1 MMIAERLESF
11 AERLA
16 GWLERHP
23 LWFLTGFSLCYFVT
37 AVWLVKSGR
46 FWFDELF
53 TYYIAR
59 LSSTADIMALL
70 RIPADHHPPPFYLV
84 THAASRLVSD
94 VHLGFRL
101 PEILGVWL
109 MSVCLFLF
117 VARRT
122 NALYGAFAMLT
133 TLLLT
138 TFSYALDA
146 RPYGLVVGFC
156 ALALLAWQAA
166 ADGRRRPVWLPVLAL
181 ALAAGISSSY
191 YAVLLLAPFG
201 LGELVRTVHRK
212 AVDWGIWLALGAG
225 GGISL
230 LYLPLVARSV
240 DSFSSR
246 NWANPTIGR
255 FFGMYQTY
263 FGEAIV
269 PMVALMA
276 AFSLLLVFSGSN
288 LKPESLGNRNRA
300 YPHEIAAGIG
310 LLLLPVLGHAV
321 AVLHTKMIAGRY
333 VLSAVLGFTILFT
346 LIAFRAARG
355 GAAAGTV
362 LFLVALGS
370 VVAYQVPI
378 ARGAFRA
385 RRESSGMLRSLLA
398 NQPAGLPVVVNDPQ
412 RFFVASHYES
422 PEIASRLFFLVDPEA
437 SYRYGNIPYAGRGL
451 AALQRIAPIQVRE
464 LAAFRKVQKEFLLY
478 RVKSDQEFVLAAIVA
493 DGASVQ
499 LLAAQGGEYL
509 FLIKDRQ

>member
-1 MMIAERLESF
+1 MKTAQKLETF

-16 GWLERHP
+16 GWLDSHSP
-23 LWFLTGFSLCYFVT
+23 WFLTGFSLCYFVT
-37 AVWLVKSGR
+37 AVGLAKSGP

-59 LSSTADIMALL
+59 QCSAADIMAIL
-70 RIPADHHPPPFYLV
+70 RVPVDQQPPPFYFV
-84 THAASRLVSD
+84 THAASRLAGD
-94 VHLGFRL
+94 VHIGFRL
-101 PEILGVWL
+101 PGILGVWL

-133 TLLLT
+133 PLLLT
-138 TFSYALDA
+138 TFSYAVEA

-156 ALALLAWQAA
+156 ALGLLAWQAA
-166 ADGRRRPVWLPVLAL
+166 ADGRRRVVWLPVLAL

-225 GGISL
+225 GGISF

-240 DSFSSR
+240 DGFSSR
-246 NWANPTIGR
+246 NWASPSTGAIFSMYGR
-255 FFGMYQTY
+255 YL
-263 FGEAIV
+263 EDVAV
-269 PMVALMA
+269 PLVALVA
-276 AFSLLLVFSGSN
+276 ALSLVLIFSGSN

-300 YPHEIAAGIG
+300 FPHEIAAGIG
-310 LLLLPVLGHAV
+310 LLLLPVLGCAV
-321 AVLHTKMIAGRY
+321 AALHTKMITARY
-333 VLSAVLGFTILFT
+333 VLPTVLGFTILFT

-378 ARGAFRA
+378 ARGTFRA
-385 RRESSGMLRSLLA
+385 RRESTGTLRSLLA
-398 NQPAGLPVVVNDPQ
+398 KQPAGLPVVVNDPR
-412 RFFVASHYES
+412 RFFEASHYES
-422 PEIASRLFFLVDPEA
+422 PEIASRLYFLVDPEA
-437 SYRYGNIPYAGRGL
+437 SYRYGRVPYAGRGL
-451 AALQRIAPIQVRE
+451 LEMQRVAPIHVRE
-464 LAAFRKVQKEFLLY
+464 LAPFRKARKEFLVY
-478 RVKSDQEFVLAAIVA
+478 RVKSDFEFVLAAVVA

-499 LLAAQGGEYL
+499 LVAAEGGEYL
-509 FLIKDRQ
+509 FLVKERG